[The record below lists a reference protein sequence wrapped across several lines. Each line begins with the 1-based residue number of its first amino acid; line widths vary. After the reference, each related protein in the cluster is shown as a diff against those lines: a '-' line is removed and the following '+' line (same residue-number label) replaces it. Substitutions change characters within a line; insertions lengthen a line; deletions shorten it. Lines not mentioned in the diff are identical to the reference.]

1 MLKELLIKLIGA
13 LFIFCLLCSTP
24 ALAGVAQYTYDN
36 LNRLVQVQYDDG
48 TTVQYAYDA
57 VGNRLVQQVTAFS
70 QLSFPT
76 GELFSPTGHGAQIP
90 ADASTL
96 QNFPAPAGSK

>member
-1 MLKELLIKLIGA
+1 MA
-13 LFIFCLLCSTP
+13 VTT
-24 ALAGVAQYTYDN
+24 QYTYDN
-36 LNRLVQVQYDDG
+36 LNRLTQVQYDDG
-48 TTVQYAYDA
+48 TTIQYAYDA

-76 GELFSPTGHGAQIP
+76 GELFSPTGQGAQIP
-90 ADASTL
+90 ADAPTL